1 MADREA
7 RREGRGYRVILTGVR
22 GILRLLVVVCLLV
35 VLIYLGRRAYSLGH
49 EAFDENPV
57 DIGEG
62 RTVVVTVTD
71 DMSTYQ
77 IGRMLRAE
85 GLLTESAL
93 AFWLQEL
100 ISEYHGQ
107 ILPGTYALKT
117 SMTTQDMFPILAQ
130 ADKMSESEYSTF
142 IAPGMQAVDEASGG
156 ETAEEAVTADSA
168 AGAGDAAEAVS
179 GSGGAAPEAADGEAG
194 SEGAAP
200 EAAPEEAAGAE
211 QTAEEA
217 AGAETAGTQE

>member
-7 RREGRGYRVILTGVR
+7 RREGRGYRVILTGIR
-22 GILRLLVVVCLLV
+22 GILRLLIIVCMLV

-62 RTVVVTVTD
+62 RTVVITVTD

-117 SMTTQDMFPILAQ
+117 SMTTQEMFPILAQ
-130 ADKMSESEYSTF
+130 ADKISETENSTF
-142 IAPGMQAVDEASGG
+142 IAPGMQAADGENEDEKEPAASESLSEEADQG
-156 ETAEEAVTADSA
+156 EAAASESGSEEAVQ
-168 AGAGDAAEAVS
+168 
-179 GSGGAAPEAADGEAG
+179 
-194 SEGAAP
+194 
-200 EAAPEEAAGAE
+200 EEAAASESGN
-211 QTAEEA
+211 EEA
-217 AGAETAGTQE
+217 AQ

>member
-7 RREGRGYRVILTGVR
+7 GREGRGYRVILTGIR
-22 GILRLLVVVCLLV
+22 GILRLLVMICLLV

-49 EAFDENPV
+49 EAFDEKPV

-71 DMSTYQ
+71 DMSTYE

-130 ADKMSESEYSTF
+130 ADKAGETENSTF
-142 IAPGMQAVDEASGG
+142 IAPGMQAAGEEAADTAGEEAAESGSENAKVTQEEAAG
-156 ETAEEAVTADSA
+156 TEAETAEGNSAEEGTAEEAPVEETP
-168 AGAGDAAEAVS
+168 AEET
-179 GSGGAAPEAADGEAG
+179 P
-194 SEGAAP
+194 
-200 EAAPEEAAGAE
+200 
-211 QTAEEA
+211 AEEA
-217 AGAETAGTQE
+217 PAEEAGAQE

>member
-1 MADREA
+1 MADREG
-7 RREGRGYRVILTGVR
+7 RREGRGYRAVLTGIR
-22 GILRLLVVVCLLV
+22 GILRLLVLVCLLV
-35 VLIYLGRRAYSLGH
+35 VLFYLGRQAYALGH
-49 EAFDENPV
+49 EAFDEKPV

-62 RTVVVTVTD
+62 RTIVVTITD

-100 ISEYHGQ
+100 ISEYHNQ

-130 ADKMSESEYSTF
+130 ADKIDDAEDGAF
-142 IAPGMQAVDEASGG
+142 IAPGMQASEDAGSPSAEDTAETEVAAESEAGQEENAGSETETAETESAG
-156 ETAEEAVTADSA
+156 ETAETDT
-168 AGAGDAAEAVS
+168 D
-179 GSGGAAPEAADGEAG
+179 
-194 SEGAAP
+194 
-200 EAAPEEAAGAE
+200 
-211 QTAEEA
+211 
-217 AGAETAGTQE
+217 TQEEGNGE

>member
-1 MADREA
+1 MAGGDVK
-7 RREGRGYRVILTGVR
+7 REGRGYRAILTGIR
-22 GILRLLVVVCLLV
+22 GVLRLLVVVCLLV

-49 EAFDENPV
+49 EAFDEKPV

-62 RTVVVTVTD
+62 RTIVVTITE

-100 ISEYHGQ
+100 ISEYHNQ

-117 SMTTQDMFPILAQ
+117 SMTTQEMFPILAQ
-130 ADKMSESEYSTF
+130 ADKITETENSTF
-142 IAPGMQAVDEASGG
+142 IAPGMQADTE
-156 ETAEEAVTADSA
+156 ETAGTDAEAVEKADSA
-168 AGAGDAAEAVS
+168 AEDGGVQETSESTESTESAAE
-179 GSGGAAPEAADGEAG
+179 GEAQ
-194 SEGAAP
+194 
-200 EAAPEEAAGAE
+200 EENNGE
-211 QTAEEA
+211 
-217 AGAETAGTQE
+217 

>member
-22 GILRLLVVVCLLV
+22 GILRLLILVCMIV
-35 VLIYLGRRAYSLGH
+35 VLLYLGRRAYSLGH

-130 ADKMSESEYSTF
+130 ADKISESENSTF
-142 IAPGMQAVDEASGG
+142 IAPGMQGTGEESEE
-156 ETAEEAVTADSA
+156 ETAAESAEGSGDASADSSEKEEAASA
-168 AGAGDAAEAVS
+168 ESAGE
-179 GSGGAAPEAADGEAG
+179 
-194 SEGAAP
+194 
-200 EAAPEEAAGAE
+200 EAAPDESEGEAAA
-211 QTAEEA
+211 Q
-217 AGAETAGTQE
+217 

>member
-1 MADREA
+1 MADGES

-22 GILRLLVVVCLLV
+22 GILRLLVAVCMLV

-62 RTVVVTVTD
+62 RTVVVTITD

-130 ADKMSESEYSTF
+130 ADKISETENSTF
-142 IAPGMQAVDEASGG
+142 IAPGMQAAEDAGEETEEQAEEQAEQTEGTEEAAEQQPE
-156 ETAEEAVTADSA
+156 ETAEQSEA
-168 AGAGDAAEAVS
+168 AAEET
-179 GSGGAAPEAADGEAG
+179 PQ
-194 SEGAAP
+194 
-200 EAAPEEAAGAE
+200 EENNAE
-211 QTAEEA
+211 
-217 AGAETAGTQE
+217 

>member
-1 MADREA
+1 MADRET

-22 GILRLLVVVCLLV
+22 GILRLLVTVCLLV

-71 DMSTYQ
+71 DMSTYE

-130 ADKMSESEYSTF
+130 ADKVSETESSTF
-142 IAPGMQAVDEASGG
+142 IAPGMQIGEENGDAAAG
-156 ETAEEAVTADSA
+156 ETASESTATVSAAGGEDSGEAADAASAADSA
-168 AGAGDAAEAVS
+168 S
-179 GSGGAAPEAADGEAG
+179 GETAQ
-194 SEGAAP
+194 
-200 EAAPEEAAGAE
+200 EEAASAASA
-211 QTAEEA
+211 AEEA
-217 AGAETAGTQE
+217 AQ

>member
-1 MADREA
+1 MADRET

-22 GILRLLVVVCLLV
+22 GILRLLVTVCLLV

-71 DMSTYQ
+71 DMSTYE

-130 ADKMSESEYSTF
+130 ADKVSETESSTF
-142 IAPGMQAVDEASGG
+142 IAPGMQTGEENGDAAAG
-156 ETAEEAVTADSA
+156 ETASESTAAVSAAGGEDFGEAVDAASAADSA
-168 AGAGDAAEAVS
+168 S
-179 GSGGAAPEAADGEAG
+179 GETAQ
-194 SEGAAP
+194 
-200 EAAPEEAAGAE
+200 EEAASAASA
-211 QTAEEA
+211 AEEA
-217 AGAETAGTQE
+217 AQ

>member
-1 MADREA
+1 MADREG
-7 RREGRGYRVILTGVR
+7 RREGRGYRAVLTGIR
-22 GILRLLVVVCLLV
+22 GILRLLVLVCLIV
-35 VLIYLGRRAYSLGH
+35 VLFYLGRQAYALGH
-49 EAFDENPV
+49 EAFDEKPV

-62 RTVVVTVTD
+62 RTVVVTITD

-100 ISEYHGQ
+100 ISEYHNQ

-130 ADKMSESEYSTF
+130 ADKINDAEEGTF
-142 IAPGMQAVDEASGG
+142 IAPGMQASGEA
-156 ETAEEAVTADSA
+156 ADSA
-168 AGAGDAAEAVS
+168 AESTSETEDTAEKEDTAAE
-179 GSGGAAPEAADGEAG
+179 DTAG
-194 SEGAAP
+194 SEAGQ
-200 EAAPEEAAGAE
+200 EESAGTE
-211 QTAEEA
+211 
-217 AGAETAGTQE
+217 AETAETEDTGETQEAGAQEEGNGE

>member
-1 MADREA
+1 MADRET

-22 GILRLLVVVCLLV
+22 GILRLLVTVCLLV

-71 DMSTYQ
+71 DMSTYE

-130 ADKMSESEYSTF
+130 ADKVSETDSSTF
-142 IAPGMQAVDEASGG
+142 IAPGMQAGEENGDAAAG
-156 ETAEEAVTADSA
+156 ETASESTAAVSAAGGEESGEAANAASAADSA
-168 AGAGDAAEAVS
+168 S
-179 GSGGAAPEAADGEAG
+179 GETAQ
-194 SEGAAP
+194 
-200 EAAPEEAAGAE
+200 EEAASAASA
-211 QTAEEA
+211 AEEA
-217 AGAETAGTQE
+217 AQ

>member
-1 MADREA
+1 MADGDAKRES
-7 RREGRGYRVILTGVR
+7 RGYKVVLTGIR
-22 GILRLLVVVCLLV
+22 GILRLLVLVCLV
-35 VLIYLGRRAYSLGH
+35 VILFYLGRRAYALGH
-49 EAFDENPV
+49 EAFNETPV

-62 RTVVVTVTD
+62 RTVVVTITD

-100 ISEYHGQ
+100 ISEYHNQ

-130 ADKMSESEYSTF
+130 ADKISENENSTF
-142 IAPGMQAVDEASGG
+142 LAPGMQTEEED
-156 ETAEEAVTADSA
+156 AEEDDSA
-168 AGAGDAAEAVS
+168 AEQA
-179 GSGGAAPEAADGEAG
+179 GEAG
-194 SEGAAP
+194 SGETESG
-200 EAAPEEAAGAE
+200 EAAQEDSGSEDEAAAQEPGEEAVS
-211 QTAEEA
+211 EA
-217 AGAETAGTQE
+217 AETESAGDLQE

>member
-1 MADREA
+1 MADRET

-22 GILRLLVVVCLLV
+22 GILRLLVAVCLLV

-130 ADKMSESEYSTF
+130 ADKISETENSTF
-142 IAPGMQAVDEASGG
+142 IAPGMQAAGEEVAADSSGEG
-156 ETAEEAVTADSA
+156 GDAAAAETADSTQE
-168 AGAGDAAEAVS
+168 AGGAAEAET
-179 GSGGAAPEAADGEAG
+179 GEETAAAEAG
-194 SEGAAP
+194 SE
-200 EAAPEEAAGAE
+200 EAVQEEVSSTASGSEEAA
-211 QTAEEA
+211 Q
-217 AGAETAGTQE
+217 